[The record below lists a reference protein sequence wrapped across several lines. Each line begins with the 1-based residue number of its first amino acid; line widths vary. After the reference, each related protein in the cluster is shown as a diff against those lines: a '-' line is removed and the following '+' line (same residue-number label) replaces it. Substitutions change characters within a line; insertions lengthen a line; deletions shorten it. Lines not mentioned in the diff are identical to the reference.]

1 MRLLPSVLAAAL
13 VGSTVL
19 LDPAGASAPAGW
31 ERAGSATAAPGLPL
45 GPPDLPETRTVEELA
60 PGVTLTTIERGTA
73 PAGPIWTVTA
83 GFRATRAEADTLA
96 RKVAATGEPA
106 RVEQV
111 DDPLVGDVA
120 GFVVRSGLF
129 DTRAEAHTVA
139 QRLTAD
145 GVPASAA
152 ATVEDGTPTTGP
164 WVVRVLSIDPRRASV
179 DAQLATGVVPGRE
192 TTTDIARRTDAV
204 AAVNGGYFVIGA
216 GDGTPGDLAGISSI
230 DGDLVGEAADGRS
243 ALVLGPTGASVQSL
257 ATDLRVRA
265 DDGATREV
273 DGIDRRPGA
282 IRSCGGVGGD
292 APTEQPRHDVT
303 CTDPSELISYDAA
316 WGGPAGADAEHA
328 VALDPGGVV
337 TATASRDDLPVP
349 AGGRVLAGTGDG
361 ADWLREHARPGTRLA
376 LAEDVVDTESG
387 APLVLAPQ
395 VDIVNGGPRLV
406 RDGAVDATSAAE
418 GFVQPANPA
427 FRYGFAIR
435 RNPRTLAG
443 VKPDGTVLL
452 VAADGR
458 APGRSVGLSFA
469 ESADVLVALG
479 ARDGLNLDGG
489 GSTALVAD
497 GALRTD
503 PSDDAGERPVGDA
516 LVVTGR
522 GR

>member
-1 MRLLPSVLAAAL
+1 MRLLPSVIAAVL

-19 LDPAGASAPAGW
+19 VAPPPPAAAAPA
-31 ERAGSATAAPGLPL
+31 GLPL
-45 GPPDLPETRTVEELA
+45 GPPDLPETRTVEQLA

-83 GFRATRAEADTLA
+83 GFRGTRAEADALA
-96 RKVAATGEPA
+96 ARVAATGVQA

-111 DDPLVGDVA
+111 DDPLLGDVA

-129 DTRAEAHTVA
+129 DTRAEAAAAA
-139 QRLTAD
+139 QRLTAA
-145 GVPASAA
+145 GVPSSVA
-152 ATVEDGTPTTGP
+152 ATVEDGTSTTGP
-164 WVVRVLSIDPRRASV
+164 WVVRVLAVDPRRASL

-192 TTTDIARRTDAV
+192 TTSDIARRTGAL

-216 GDGTPGDLAGISSI
+216 ADGTPGDLAGISSI
-230 DGDLVGEAADGRS
+230 DGDLVGEAVDGRS
-243 ALVLGPTGASVQSL
+243 ALVLGPTGASVRRL
-257 ATDLRVRA
+257 GTDLGVRA
-265 DDGATREV
+265 ADGATREV

-292 APTEQPRHDVT
+292 TPTEQPLHDVT
-303 CTDPSELISYDAA
+303 CTDPGELISFDTA
-316 WGGPAGADAEHA
+316 WGGPAGGDAEHA

-337 TATASRDDLPVP
+337 LAAASGADLAVP
-349 AGGRVLAGTGDG
+349 PGGRVLAGTGDG
-361 ADWLREHARPGTRLA
+361 ATWLRAHAVPGTRLA
-376 LAEDVVDTESG
+376 LTEDIRDAETGALVDP
-387 APLVLAPQ
+387 APRT
-395 VDIVNGGPRLV
+395 DIVNGGPRLV
-406 RDGAVDATSAAE
+406 RGGDVDATSAAE
-418 GFVQPANPA
+418 GFVQPANPG

-443 VKPDGTVLL
+443 VTADGTVLL
-452 VAADGR
+452 VTADGR

-489 GSTALVAD
+489 GSTALVAG
-497 GALRTD
+497 GALRTV
-503 PSDDAGERPVGDA
+503 PSDATGERPVGDA